1 MDYSKAKIYKILNTV
16 DDDIYIGATCQPL
29 SKRMAKHRDCR
40 NGKCKKHYKLY
51 QKMNNLGY
59 DNFYIELIKET
70 PCDNAEQLRA
80 IEGEYIRQR
89 GTLNTRIEGR
99 TKQQYTIDNKEKKAE
114 YDKEYR
120 EANKEYRKQQ
130 KAEYHE
136 QNKEYY
142 NQRSRENYQK
152 IREQKETC
160 EVCGISY
167 IPWHRKKH
175 LATKRHQ
182 QAMEQL

>member
-1 MDYSKAKIYKILNTV
+1 MDYSKAKIYKILNNISNDV
-16 DDDIYIGATCQPL
+16 YIGATCQPL
-29 SKRMAKHRDCR
+29 SKRMAKHRGDYKHPKR
-40 NGKCKKHYKLY
+40 KHYKLY
-51 QKMNNLGY
+51 QKITEIGVEQ
-59 DNFYIELIKET
+59 FYIELVKET

-80 IEGEYIRQR
+80 IEGEYIRQQ

-142 NQRSRENYQK
+142 NQRNKENYQK

-160 EVCGISY
+160 EVCGVSY
-167 IPWHRKKH
+167 IPWNRKKH
-175 LATKRHQ
+175 LASKRHQ